1 MLIYILYIHIY
12 IYFFLLQ
19 HFGIVGTMLKSSLT
33 RSIPH
38 FPGISLAFLVSTPF
52 REAGLPQRAS

>member
-1 MLIYILYIHIY
+1 
-12 IYFFLLQ
+12 
-19 HFGIVGTMLKSSLT
+19 MLKSSLT

-52 REAGLPQRAS
+52 REAGLPQRASWRSEGGRLGEWHRFGHEWMVI